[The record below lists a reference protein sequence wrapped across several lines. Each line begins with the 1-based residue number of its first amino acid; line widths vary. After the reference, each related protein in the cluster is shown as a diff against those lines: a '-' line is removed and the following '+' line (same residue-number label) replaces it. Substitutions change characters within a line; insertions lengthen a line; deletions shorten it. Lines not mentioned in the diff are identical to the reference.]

1 MKNLWNNKIKNKRTV
16 DNYYQLVY
24 NIVIILTMKGSF
36 FMMTKGNKISIIG
49 AGFVGSTTA
58 FALMTSGL
66 ASEIVIVDINKEKAE
81 GEAMDLSHGVSFVR
95 PIDITSGEYAD
106 TKDSDIVIITAG
118 VGQKPGETRLDC
130 ISKNLKIFKTI
141 VPEVVKFSPNS
152 ILLVVSNPV
161 DILTYITYKLSGFPS
176 SRVIGSGTVLDTS
189 RFKYLLSQHFEVD
202 ARNIHT
208 YIMGEHGDSE
218 IATWSLTSIAGMKV
232 EEYCDICL
240 KKCGG
245 EIKVD
250 IFKEVKE
257 AAYKVIEKKGA
268 TYYAIALA
276 IKRIVEAILR
286 NENSILTVSSLL
298 NGEFGIKDVY
308 MGVPT
313 ILGREGVKKILQVR
327 LNEEENTQLMESSM
341 VLKGVIKD

>member
-1 MKNLWNNKIKNKRTV
+1 MKTR
-16 DNYYQLVY
+16 
-24 NIVIILTMKGSF
+24 
-36 FMMTKGNKISIIG
+36 GNKISIIG

-81 GEAMDLSHGVSFVR
+81 GEAMDLSHGAPFVR
-95 PIDITSGEYAD
+95 PIDITSGEYSD

-118 VGQKPGETRLDC
+118 IGPKPGDSRLTC
-130 ISKNLKIFKTI
+130 ISKNLKIFQSI
-141 VPEVVKFSPNS
+141 VPEVVKFSPDS

-161 DILTYITYKLSGFPS
+161 DILSYITYKLSGFPS
-176 SRVIGSGTVLDTS
+176 ERVIGSGTVLDTS
-189 RFKYLLSQHFEVD
+189 RFKYMLGQHFEVD

-218 IATWSLTSIAGMKV
+218 IATWSLTSIAGMNV
-232 EEYCDICL
+232 DEYCDTCL

-245 EIKVD
+245 ELKLNIYED
-250 IFKEVKE
+250 VKQ
-257 AAYKVIEKKGA
+257 AAYNVIEKKGA
-268 TYYAIALA
+268 TYYAVALA
-276 IKRIVEAILR
+276 IKRIVEAILS

-298 NGEFGIKDVY
+298 NGEYGIQDVY

-313 ILGREGVKKILQVR
+313 ILGRNGVKKILQVK
-327 LNEEENTQLMESSM
+327 LNEDESAQLVESSK
-341 VLKGVIKD
+341 VLKSVISDSNI